1 MMNEKNANN
10 LTDTPNRSQPPTEA
24 LLDWYAVHRRR
35 LPWRDD
41 PTPYHIWLSEI
52 MLQQTRVEAVRGY
65 YDRFLTALPDI
76 STLAKAGEDTCLKL
90 WEGLG
95 YYSRVRNLRKAAIQI
110 MTEHGGCMP
119 RTSSDLQKLA
129 GIGPYTS
136 AAIASICFGERIP
149 AIDGN
154 LLRVFARMTGYDQ
167 DIKSDAAKRTA
178 REWYLEIFPA
188 GSGAAD
194 SASGETC
201 LRSGTAYSAP
211 GTAKTAHAANTVPGA
226 ADAALTASPRPAGSS
241 TSNPCGDM
249 NQALMDLGATICLP
263 NGQPLCGDCPWADY
277 CRARADGRQQEL
289 PVTTTKKARPV
300 SEKTIFLIY
309 SDQKIA
315 LRKRP
320 ARGLLAGLYEFP
332 NTDGKLSRADATA
345 YLQTLG
351 FSPVRM
357 RRLPAT
363 KHIFTHREWRMT
375 GWEVLADE
383 CAEFAANRKGGTS
396 NSTEA
401 PGAVFLATAKEL
413 DEVYS
418 IPSAFARYQKEIRRD
433 YL

>member
-1 MMNEKNANN
+1 MNEKNINK
-10 LTDTPNRSQPPTEA
+10 LIDKPNRNDPRAEA
-24 LLDWYAVHRRR
+24 LLDWYATHRRS

-41 PTPYHIWLSEI
+41 PTPYHVWLSEI

-167 DIKSDAAKRTA
+167 DIKSDAAKRA
-178 REWYLEIFPA
+178 AQKWYLEIFPA
-188 GSGAAD
+188 GI
-194 SASGETC
+194 
-201 LRSGTAYSAP
+201 
-211 GTAKTAHAANTVPGA
+211 
-226 ADAALTASPRPAGSS
+226 DAAAPRPADSS
-241 TSNPCGDM
+241 ASNPCGDM

-263 NGQPLCGDCPWADY
+263 NGQPLCGECPWAEN

-289 PVTTTKKARPV
+289 PVTTAKKARPV
-300 SEKTIFLIY
+300 TEKTVFLIY
-309 SDQKIA
+309 FDQKIA

-332 NTDGKLSRADATA
+332 NTDGKLSRTDAAA

-357 RRLPAT
+357 RRLPAA
-363 KHIFTHREWRMT
+363 KHIFTHREWHMI

-383 CAEFAANRKGGTS
+383 CAEFAANRTGSTD
-396 NSTEA
+396 NSAEA
-401 PGAVFLATAKEL
+401 PQAVFLASAKEL
-413 DEVYS
+413 DEIYT